1 VAHIDNAAGK
11 SDFEVSR
18 EQEHSETSTAAI
30 CRIFAVNAEVFTPNP
45 RTLDEN
51 RIVAWNKRHPSTRAF
66 DILRTKVLAEMK
78 SKGWFSIAITSPAE
92 SCGKTTVAL
101 NLALSMAH
109 QLGSNVALLDFDLRQ
124 PRVAAMLG
132 MQPEVELGNYLQG
145 GTCLPVQII
154 TAGATQLRVVPS
166 SGSHPN
172 ATELLGA
179 SKVDKLFAELKSE
192 GTGRVGIFD
201 LPPLLTTDDA
211 LSVLPRIDCALLV
224 VGEGVTS
231 ETQVTDALNLL
242 SGTNTLG
249 VVLNQ
254 SRTSVNA
261 YY

>member
-1 VAHIDNAAGK
+1 MIY
-11 SDFEVSR
+11 
-18 EQEHSETSTAAI
+18 
-30 CRIFAVNAEVFTPNP
+30 RIFAANAEVFTPNP

-66 DILRTKVLAEMK
+66 DILRTKVFAEMK
-78 SKGWFSIAITSPAE
+78 SKRWSSIAITSPAE

-124 PRVAAMLG
+124 PRVAPMLG
-132 MQPEVELGNYLQG
+132 MQPEVELGDFLQG
-145 GTCLPVQII
+145 GERLPVEIV
-154 TAGATQLRVVPS
+154 TAGTAQLRVVPS
-166 SGSHPN
+166 LGSHPN
-172 ATELLGA
+172 ATELLGDP
-179 SKVDKLFAELKSE
+179 KVGQLFAELKSE
-192 GTGRVGIFD
+192 GTGRVGVFD

-231 ETQVTDALNLL
+231 QTQVTEALNLL